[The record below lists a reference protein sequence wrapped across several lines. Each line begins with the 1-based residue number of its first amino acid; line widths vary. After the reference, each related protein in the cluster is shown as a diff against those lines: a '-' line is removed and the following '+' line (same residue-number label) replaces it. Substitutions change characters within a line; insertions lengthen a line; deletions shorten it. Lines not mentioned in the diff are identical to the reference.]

1 LDLWLPDLR
10 AVGCGGWEH
19 FWGWKHCAGVE
30 IWGTSLLGEIMG
42 VCFGLN
48 WIKKKNLI
56 AIAIP
61 SSIDF
66 RILFLG
72 SLLEISAAQAL
83 GYLVCNINDS

>member
-1 LDLWLPDLR
+1 
-10 AVGCGGWEH
+10 
-19 FWGWKHCAGVE
+19 
-30 IWGTSLLGEIMG
+30 MG

>member
-1 LDLWLPDLR
+1 
-10 AVGCGGWEH
+10 
-19 FWGWKHCAGVE
+19 VE
-30 IWGTSLLGEIMG
+30 IWGISLLGEIMG

-48 WIKKKNLI
+48 WIKIIIMI
-56 AIAIP
+56 AIATP

-83 GYLVCNINDS
+83 GYLVCNIHDS